1 MSMVPMATNKIL
13 LQLVSIAERERKKKN
28 NLQIQELANHD
39 FVLSS
44 WKLARVQLLA
54 MMTFYRS

>member
-13 LQLVSIAERERKKKN
+13 LQLVSIAERERKKN

-39 FVLSS
+39 FVLSF

-54 MMTFYRS
+54 VMTFYRS

>member
-13 LQLVSIAERERKKKN
+13 LQLVSIAERERKKK